1 MGACSPAG
9 DSPQGVLA
17 SPRGRQGLRLQPR
30 SLADPKEP
38 APHPPVVAI
47 CSVTLLHLH
56 AANKRSRQTEINS
69 IILCLIKMLMK
80 TQIINT
86 SNMIVSPREGSE
98 DAGQKVR
105 NSASKTLRVSWEK
118 RGRVT
123 GSSLVFCLSAC

>member
-1 MGACSPAG
+1 
-9 DSPQGVLA
+9 
-17 SPRGRQGLRLQPR
+17 
-30 SLADPKEP
+30 
-38 APHPPVVAI
+38 
-47 CSVTLLHLH
+47 
-56 AANKRSRQTEINS
+56 
-69 IILCLIKMLMK
+69 MLMK

-98 DAGQKVR
+98 DAGQKER